1 MNARVRSLDR
11 TGLRARLIG
20 ILVVLVT
27 ASVVTVGAAAIAAF
41 DRAVEPE
48 LVNRTRLIGS
58 IIRSE
63 LQHALELGI
72 PFDAIAGLDR
82 YLSETLEKFEE
93 VDRISVTTAS
103 GRTVAVVVRPTVSS
117 VFQRT
122 DLGEAIAFR
131 QTSFGLPILHGNRL
145 VGEITVEISPL
156 FVQTRLR
163 DVFLDV
169 MVIALVA
176 TLVALELVLAVAV
189 TSIGKP
195 LDRMFHLLGEQ
206 REGNF
211 LHRIRPGGL
220 GGLGRLGRAAVRL
233 NDHAED
239 LAERMAA
246 LPAAV
251 RSRIG
256 ATMDARVAEGRPSR
270 LRLSDIND
278 IRLALFLFSVATEIA
293 AAFLPLY
300 ARAAA
305 RPAWLSPELA
315 AAAPLVL
322 YLVAMATLSPFGGA
336 LARRFG
342 ARRLFLTS
350 VPPTVLALAA
360 MGFSD
365 SVAGITLWRGVMA
378 VFYATATIA
387 AQEYA
392 IRATVDRGSTRPVG
406 AFVAVVSG
414 GVFCGSALGGV
425 IAGRFGFEAAF
436 MSGAAIAVLSGVLG
450 AIAMQGRAGDR
461 EIAPTRIPDGPSP
474 RRKFSARFLA
484 LLLGIAVP
492 MNAATAVFIWY
503 LTPLMLAASGSGPA
517 EIARVVM
524 LYYLAVVL
532 FGPMVASL
540 SDGRIGPMPL
550 VVSGALAS
558 GAALLLLTAFSGFW
572 AVVAAVAGLGLGHT
586 LLRAPLYA
594 LALGVTGG
602 PGAGLS
608 ALRLIERLG
617 AMLGLAASAL
627 LLGDIGAETSIRA
640 LGIAVLTGVA
650 FYAIVE
656 IAGRLRS
663 T

>member
-1 MNARVRSLDR
+1 MNARARGLDR
-11 TGLRARLIG
+11 DGLRTRLIG
-20 ILVVLVT
+20 MLVAMVT
-27 ASVVTVGAAAIAAF
+27 VSVVAVGATAIAAF

-58 IIRSE
+58 IVRAEIQR
-63 LQHALELGI
+63 ALELGI
-72 PFDAIAGLDR
+72 PFDAIVGLDR
-82 YLSETLEKFEE
+82 YLSETLENFEE
-93 VDRISVTTAS
+93 VDHISVTMAS
-103 GRTVAVVVRPTVSS
+103 GQTVAVIERPTAPSI
-117 VFQRT
+117 FEQT

-131 QTSFGLPILHGNRL
+131 QTAFALPILDGNRL

-176 TLVALELVLAVAV
+176 TFVALELVLAVAV
-189 TSIGKP
+189 TSVGKP
-195 LDRMFHLLGEQ
+195 LDRVFQLLGEQ

-220 GGLGRLGRAAVRL
+220 GGLGRVAVRL

-239 LAERMAA
+239 LAERLTA

-251 RSRIG
+251 RSRIW
-256 ATMDARVAEGRPSR
+256 ATMDARIAEGRPLR
-270 LRLSDIND
+270 LRLSDISD

-322 YLVAMATLSPFGGA
+322 YLAAVAMLSPFGGA

-342 ARRLFLTS
+342 ARRLFLAS

-387 AQEYA
+387 CQEYA
-392 IRATVDRGSTRPVG
+392 IRAAADRGSTRPVG
-406 AFVAVVSG
+406 AYVAVVYG

-425 IAGRFGFEAAF
+425 LAGRFGFEAAF
-436 MSGAAIAVLSGVLG
+436 VSGAAIAALSGVLG
-450 AIAMQGRAGDR
+450 IIAMRGSAGDP
-461 EIAPTRIPDGPSP
+461 EAAPTPSPDGPAP
-474 RRKFSARFLA
+474 QRWFNARFLA

-492 MNAATAVFIWY
+492 MNAATAIFIWY
-503 LTPLMLAASGSGPA
+503 LTPLILAASGSGPA

-532 FGPMVASL
+532 FGPTVASL
-540 SDGRIGPMPL
+540 SDGRIGPVPL

-558 GAALLLLTAFSGFW
+558 GAALLSLTVWSGFW

-594 LALGVTGG
+594 LALRITGG

-608 ALRLIERLG
+608 ALRLIERIG
-617 AMLGLAASAL
+617 AILGLAASAL
-627 LLGDIGAETSIRA
+627 LLGDIGAESSIRA
-640 LGIAVLTGVA
+640 LGIAVLSGVA
-650 FYAIVE
+650 LYAIVE
-656 IAGRLRS
+656 ITGRSRS
-663 T
+663 A

>member
-1 MNARVRSLDR
+1 MNARGLDR
-11 TGLRARLIG
+11 AGLRTRLIG
-20 ILVVLVT
+20 MLVAMVT
-27 ASVVTVGAAAIAAF
+27 ASVVAVGAAAIAAF

-48 LVNRTRLIGS
+48 LANRTRLIGS
-58 IIRSE
+58 IVRSE
-63 LQHALELGI
+63 LQRALELGI

-93 VDRISVTTAS
+93 VDRISVTTVS
-103 GRTVAVVVRPTVSS
+103 GRTVAVVERPTAPSI
-117 VFQRT
+117 FQRT
-122 DLGEAIAFR
+122 DLGEVIAFR
-131 QTSFGLPILHGNRL
+131 RTAFVLPILLGNRL

-176 TLVALELVLAVAV
+176 ALVALELVLAVAV
-189 TSIGKP
+189 TSVGKP
-195 LDRMFHLLGEQ
+195 LDRVFRLLGEQ

-220 GGLGRLGRAAVRL
+220 GGLGRAAVRL

-239 LAERMAA
+239 LAERLIA

-256 ATMDARVAEGRPSR
+256 ATMDARIAEGRPLR

-322 YLVAMATLSPFGGA
+322 YLVVVAMLSPFGGA

-342 ARRLFLTS
+342 ARRLFLAS

-360 MGFSD
+360 MGFSG
-365 SVAGITLWRGVMA
+365 SVAGITLWRGVLA

-387 AQEYA
+387 CQEYA
-392 IRATVDRGSTRPVG
+392 IRAATDRGSARPVG
-406 AFVAVVSG
+406 AFVAVVYG

-425 IAGRFGFEAAF
+425 LAGRFGFEAAF
-436 MSGAAIAVLSGVLG
+436 VSGAAITVLSGVLG
-450 AIAMQGRAGDR
+450 MVAMRGRAGDP
-461 EIAPTRIPDGPSP
+461 ETAPTPSPDGSAPQ
-474 RRKFSARFLA
+474 RWFSARFLA

-492 MNAATAVFIWY
+492 MNAATAIFIWY
-503 LTPLMLAASGSGPA
+503 LTPLILAASGSGPA

-532 FGPMVASL
+532 FGPTVASL
-540 SDGRIGPMPL
+540 SDGRIGPVPL

-558 GAALLLLTAFSGFW
+558 GAALLSLTVWSGFW

-594 LALGVTGG
+594 LALRITGG

-617 AMLGLAASAL
+617 AMLGLTASAL
-627 LLGDIGAETSIRA
+627 LLADIGAESSIRA
-640 LGIAVLTGVA
+640 LGIAVLSGVA
-650 FYAIVE
+650 LYAIVE
-656 IAGRLRS
+656 IAGRSRS
-663 T
+663 A